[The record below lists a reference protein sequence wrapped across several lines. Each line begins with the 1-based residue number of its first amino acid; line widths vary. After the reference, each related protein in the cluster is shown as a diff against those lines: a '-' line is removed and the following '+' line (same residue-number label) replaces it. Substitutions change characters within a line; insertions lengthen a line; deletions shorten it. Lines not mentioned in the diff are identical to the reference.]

1 MSNWANWEYKQKYK
15 YQGEAGEYLF
25 SKANGE
31 YTELAVEQTETIMK
45 QQSNRNSIEYRVK
58 IREEE
63 YYFSEQKA
71 IEQVLKSEKRKE
83 HINTEVAGI
92 TWHDN
97 GEFLIKVVSEDR
109 KEGYIVLYKLYDD
122 KIVKYK

>member
-1 MSNWANWEYKQKYK
+1 MEKHSQ
-15 YQGEAGEYLF
+15 
-25 SKANGE
+25 SD
-31 YTELAVEQTETIMK
+31 TIY
-45 QQSNRNSIEYRVK
+45 NVK
-58 IREEE
+58 IRDEE